1 MVSTVTDYLDQVRSG
16 LVIFD
21 GATGTNL
28 QTVGLTADDFGG
40 PSLEGCNEL
49 LNTRRPD
56 VIRDL
61 HRSFLEVGVDVVETN
76 TFGAFAV
83 PLGEYGLEDQSYEI
97 AASGAA
103 LAREIVDEFIKAEGR
118 PRYVAGSIGP
128 GTSSPRSGRSPIEI
142 WPQPM
147 KWSPPGSSMEAPTS

>member
-1 MVSTVTDYLDQVRSG
+1 MRLEAFRKPSDRSSYLDLVQSG

-28 QTVGLTADDFGG
+28 QMVGLTADDFGG

-49 LNTRRPD
+49 LNLRRPD

-76 TFGAFAV
+76 TFGAFSV
-83 PLGEYGLEDQSYEI
+83 P
-97 AASGAA
+97 
-103 LAREIVDEFIKAEGR
+103 ARGVRAR
-118 PRYVAGSIGP
+118 GSVV
-128 GTSSPRSGRSPIEI
+128 
-142 WPQPM
+142 
-147 KWSPPGSSMEAPTS
+147 

>member
-1 MVSTVTDYLDQVRSG
+1 MSEARPSDYIDTVQSG

-28 QTVGLTADDFGG
+28 QMVGLTADDFGG

-49 LNTRRPD
+49 LNLRRPD

-76 TFGAFAV
+76 TFGAFSV
-83 PLGEYGLEDQSYEI
+83 PLG
-97 AASGAA
+97 
-103 LAREIVDEFIKAEGR
+103 
-118 PRYVAGSIGP
+118 
-128 GTSSPRSGRSPIEI
+128 
-142 WPQPM
+142 
-147 KWSPPGSSMEAPTS
+147 

>member
-1 MVSTVTDYLDQVRSG
+1 MSEARPSDYIDTVQSG

-28 QTVGLTADDFGG
+28 QMVGLTADDFGG

-49 LNTRRPD
+49 LNLRRPD

-76 TFGAFAV
+76 TFGAFSV
-83 PLGEYGLEDQSYEI
+83 PLGEYGLEDRSYEI
-97 AASGAA
+97 AASG
-103 LAREIVDEFIKAEGR
+103 
-118 PRYVAGSIGP
+118 
-128 GTSSPRSGRSPIEI
+128 
-142 WPQPM
+142 
-147 KWSPPGSSMEAPTS
+147 